1 MLVPDAHKRA
11 AFMLRVFWGPAPQIY
26 AVWDCPKA
34 EVQFDYTARGTDEL
48 PLTAG
53 DLINITN
60 RTLLVPHH
68 PSMHTLPRLRVRSL
82 FSPGLF
88 EAEGTAEGI
97 AEGTAESSVEGTV
110 EGNSWH
116 GNIPSPHPRPCPSRT
131 PCVFAPTPSFL
142 AALRC
147 GDWVL
152 H

>member
-1 MLVPDAHKRA
+1 
-11 AFMLRVFWGPAPQIY
+11 
-26 AVWDCPKA
+26 VWDCPKA

-88 EAEGTAEGI
+88 EAEGTAEG
-97 AEGTAESSVEGTV
+97 
-110 EGNSWH
+110 NSWH
-116 GNIPSPHPRPCPSRT
+116 GNISSPHPRPCPSRT